1 MINWRN
7 FLLASFAVVLPM
19 GLQAQGIADD
29 IDSMNGV
36 LDQLYDEMMPMCSQL
51 IGVGQGIAGFAAL
64 WYIASRVWR
73 HLANAEPID
82 FYPLLRP
89 FAIGLC
95 ILLFPWLLAVI
106 NGVMTPT
113 VTGTRAMVEGS
124 EDAIERLLDQ
134 KEQALRQTSDWWMY
148 VGPSGQG
155 NYERWYKYTYDNADP
170 EGDNLFESIGN
181 DIRFSLSKA
190 AYQFRH
196 SVKEWMNEILQVL
209 FVAAALCI
217 NTLRTFQLVVLAIL
231 GPIVFGLAV
240 FDGFHHT
247 LTVWL
252 ARYINVFLWLP
263 VANIFGAII
272 GKIQEKM
279 IELDISQIGQ
289 SGDTFFSAADTGY
302 LVFMVIGIVGYF
314 TVPSVANYIVH
325 AASGGALTYR
335 VTNLFGGSVRKTA
348 STVTAG
354 AVMATDAFGN
364 AAGSMR
370 QSMSSQGL
378 SSDYFKDKGDNNY
391 SDSRIR
397 GNT

>member
-1 MINWRN
+1 
-7 FLLASFAVVLPM
+7 
-19 GLQAQGIADD
+19 
-29 IDSMNGV
+29 
-36 LDQLYDEMMPMCSQL
+36 
-51 IGVGQGIAGFAAL
+51 
-64 WYIASRVWR
+64 VWR